1 MNARTGLI
9 LRLLPPPRTVVSGR
23 PLFVISLD
31 VAEAGV
37 SRYHCSPEER
47 RAELE
52 EDLPWHGRQ
61 EEVTAGARRG
71 APSRGHT
78 PQAGPRRTLASC
90 CWGFP

>member
-1 MNARTGLI
+1 MNGRAGFI
-9 LRLLPPPRTVVSGR
+9 LRLLPPPRTAVSGR

-37 SRYHCSPEER
+37 CRYHRSSEQR

-61 EEVTAGARRG
+61 EEVTAGG
-71 APSRGHT
+71 DSPSELGGWLRD
-78 PQAGPRRTLASC
+78 S
-90 CWGFP
+90 